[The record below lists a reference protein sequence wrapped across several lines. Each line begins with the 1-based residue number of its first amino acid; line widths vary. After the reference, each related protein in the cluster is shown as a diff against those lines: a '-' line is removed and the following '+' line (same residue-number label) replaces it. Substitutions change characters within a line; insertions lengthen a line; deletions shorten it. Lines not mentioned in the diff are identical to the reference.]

1 MAGKEEVRRRKY
13 EGRSMKEKLRSTNR
27 AMSYFFL
34 FRLAP
39 IAVCVDNLFIVRQAH
54 SEVNPSSGKPNIL
67 KEEKTMGLLDSI
79 LGAATG
85 KTDGSGGAA
94 QLIGVLGGL
103 LAQSGGLQ
111 GLANKF
117 AQSGQGNAFQSWVG
131 VGEDE
136 AISSNQIQN
145 ALGSEQVNA
154 LAAKM
159 GIDPAQAS
167 SFLAEYLPKI
177 VDKLTPAGKVDPTAD
192 HQQGLAALLPS
203 LLQSLQGQAP
213 SGQSTQ
219 A

>member
-1 MAGKEEVRRRKY
+1 
-13 EGRSMKEKLRSTNR
+13 
-27 AMSYFFL
+27 
-34 FRLAP
+34 
-39 IAVCVDNLFIVRQAH
+39 
-54 SEVNPSSGKPNIL
+54 
-67 KEEKTMGLLDSI
+67 MGLLDSI
-79 LGAATG
+79 LGAVTG
-85 KTDGSGGAA
+85 KTNGSGGAA

-111 GLANKF
+111 GLASKF

-131 VGEDE
+131 MGENQP
-136 AISSNQIQN
+136 ISSDQIQN
-145 ALGSEQVNA
+145 ALGSDQVKA

-177 VDKLTPAGKVDPTAD
+177 VDKLTPAGKIDPGAD

-203 LLQSLQGQAP
+203 LLKSL
-213 SGQSTQ
+213 SGQSSGDQSAQ